1 MNRRFVA
8 AVFAALLVAVTLP
21 AAQDGNGV
29 PRPTK
34 FDYTMTTLANGLQ
47 VIFLEDHSTPIVHL
61 AMWYHVGSKD
71 ERIGR
76 TGFAHLFEHL
86 MFKGSRN
93 VRPDAHPS
101 WITSIGGESN
111 AETDEDSTI
120 YWETVPAHYLPLALW
135 LEADRMASLEVSEEK
150 LRTEIEVVKEERRM
164 KVENQPFGQL
174 SEIIFD
180 RAFTTHPYKHPTIGS
195 LKDLEAASLSDVR
208 EFHATYYV
216 PNNAT
221 AVLVGDFETRDAQ
234 ELVEKYLGRVPR
246 GKPVPRNIPAEP
258 PHTAESRVTLTQPW
272 PLPVVVVSHHITR
285 DGHPDAY
292 PLHILAKILSDG
304 DSSRLYRSL
313 VYQKQIALAAFGEA
327 KLIEHPN
334 LFYAVAIVQSGQ
346 DPAAVQ
352 KALQAEIDRVKAE
365 GVTADELHR
374 AKRQFARDYIMSRDT
389 VRQKALHLG
398 HAAVIHD
405 DITTADH
412 EFDLFQ
418 NVTLADVQRVAR
430 TYFTPES
437 RMLLTVLPGDAGAA
451 GNRQ

>member
-1 MNRRFVA
+1 MSRGTIA
-8 AVFAALLVAVTLP
+8 SALTGVAVALMLTFT
-21 AAQDGNGV
+21 AAQAADPV

-34 FDYTMTTLANGLQ
+34 FAYTTTTLANGLQ

-71 ERIGR
+71 EPPGR

-93 VRPDAHPS
+93 VRADQHPS

-111 AETDEDSTI
+111 AETDEDTTV
-120 YWETVPAHYLPLALW
+120 YWETVPAHYLPLVLW
-135 LEADRMASLEVSEEK
+135 LEADRMASLDVSEEK
-150 LRTEIEVVKEERRM
+150 FRTEIEVVKEERRM

-174 SEIIFD
+174 SEIIFE
-180 RAFTTHPYKHPTIGS
+180 RAFSAHPYKHPTIGS
-195 LKDLEAASLSDVR
+195 LKDLESSSIRDVR
-208 EFHATYYV
+208 EFHGTYYV

-221 AVLVGDFETRDAQ
+221 AVIVGDFDTRQAQ
-234 ELVEKYLGRVPR
+234 QLVERYLGRVPR
-246 GKPVPRNIPAEP
+246 GRPVPRNIPVEP
-258 PHTAESRVTLTQPW
+258 PHTAETRFTLTQPW
-272 PLPVVVVSHHITR
+272 PLPVVVVAHHITF

-292 PLHILAKILSDG
+292 PLHMLAKILSDG
-304 DSSRLYRSL
+304 DSSRLHRSL
-313 VYQKQIALAAFGEA
+313 VRQKQVALAAFGEA

-334 LFYAVAIVQSGQ
+334 LFYAVAIVQSGHE
-346 DPAAVQ
+346 PAAV
-352 KALQAEIDRVKAE
+352 ARELQAEIDRVKAE
-365 GVTADELHR
+365 GVTLEELER
-374 AKRQFARDYIMSRDT
+374 ARRQWSRDYIMSRDT
-389 VRQKALHLG
+389 VRLKAIHLG

-405 DITTADH
+405 DIATADA

-437 RMLLTVLPGDAGAA
+437 RMVLTVLPGAAAGA
-451 GNRQ
+451 GR